1 MLLDWL
7 AYEWEWF
14 YCVRRNRWIP
24 VPVPKPP
31 GHWTTTTLSSRWL
44 GHFPLLTIEAGTQ
57 GTWCGADFLYN
68 LYNGRSMKQPSH
80 SKVLHPTPD
89 IGHNPDC
96 VARVLT
102 HPGSTRWC
110 KVTQKLRRRRH
121 PPTIVTSST
130 SDCRW
135 AQASDKIQR
144 LWLSRSQ
151 TNIFV
156 NKNSTS
162 ARYHSEKH

>member
-1 MLLDWL
+1 MIIHDFIASEGTGEFPFQFRRRLDNDDIVFTMTWPLPSPYNWSRDTRHLVWCRLLVQPLQWAQDE
-7 AYEWEWF
+7 A
-14 YCVRRNRWIP
+14 
-24 VPVPKPP
+24 
-31 GHWTTTTLSSRWL
+31 TL
-44 GHFPLLTIEAGTQ
+44 
-57 GTWCGADFLYN
+57 
-68 LYNGRSMKQPSH
+68 PSH

-121 PPTIVTSST
+121 SPTIVTSST
-130 SDCRW
+130 SDCRR
-135 AQASDKIQR
+135 AQASDKIQL

-151 TNIFV
+151 ANFFISIFGD
-156 NKNSTS
+156 KNSMC
-162 ARYHSEKH
+162 ARYHSEKHW